1 MTKITQDPDSQMDK
15 QNSGVAAVDRALLIL
30 DAFDVDSP
38 VLSLAEISR
47 RTKLY
52 KSTILRLLSS
62 LERHGYV
69 VRNEDGQFSLG
80 ITPLK
85 LSRIYQNSFNLKDVI
100 YPILERITKET
111 GETSSFYILDHDKR
125 VVLFRIEPVR
135 SVKVSISEGDT
146 FPVNVGAS
154 GKILRAFSQTEI
166 EVDET
171 LQQIQNQFWASS
183 FGERD
188 PETSSLSVPVF
199 SNGKQ
204 LQGALT
210 ISGPSERLTQE
221 KIAENT
227 SLLLECSIQVSK
239 YLAGSIYGLEDAIK
253 LLKAPH

>member
-1 MTKITQDPDSQMDK
+1 MTKSTQDPDSQMDK

-30 DAFDVDSP
+30 DAFDIDSP

-85 LSRIYQNSFNLKDVI
+85 LSRIYQNSFNIKDVL
-100 YPILERITKET
+100 YPVLERITKET
-111 GETSSFYILDHDKR
+111 GETSSFYILDKDKR
-125 VVLFRIEPVR
+125 VVLFRIEPAR

-154 GKILRAFSQTEI
+154 GKILRAFSQTE
-166 EVDET
+166 VDEN
-171 LQQIQNQFWASS
+171 LQQVQNQFWASS

-199 SNGKQ
+199 SNGRQ

-221 KIAENT
+221 KIAENI